1 MKKGRTVL
9 KRLNKIIK
17 ASLKK
22 LKTFPRNCAIK
33 INLRN
38 MKIGIWNVI
47 KEIIGKKEI
56 NIMHLQ

>member
-17 ASLKK
+17 TSLKK
-22 LKTFPRNCAIK
+22 LKTFPRNRAIK

-38 MKIGIWNVI
+38 MKIIW
-47 KEIIGKKEI
+47 KAFG
-56 NIMHLQ
+56 M